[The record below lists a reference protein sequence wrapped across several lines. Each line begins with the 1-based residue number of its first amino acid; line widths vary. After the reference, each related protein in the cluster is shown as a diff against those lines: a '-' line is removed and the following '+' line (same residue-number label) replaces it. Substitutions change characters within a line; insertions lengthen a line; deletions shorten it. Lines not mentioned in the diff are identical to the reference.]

1 MGSRIELQDKLEK
14 LLGSRNVYYQPPE
27 NLKMSYPA
35 IQYSRTKIDKKVAN
49 NSAYMLTNCYEIIVI
64 DPKKD
69 NPVIEKLLKL
79 PMCKFDRPYISDNL
93 NHYVFTLYY

>member
-1 MGSRIELQDKLEK
+1 MDSRLKLQELLEK
-14 LLGSRNVYYQPPE
+14 LLESKNVYYQPPE

-35 IQYSRTKIDKKVAN
+35 IRYSRTKIDKKVAN

-79 PMCKFDRPYISDNL
+79 PMCKFDRTYISDNL